1 MDDLEESKPLL
12 RTTSMYIHTLNVGR
26 LVTYLRPLMLA
37 NLRENLREALCK
49 IYCSSLH
56 TLATTTGSPYL
67 KPAVSRNTNGSPL
80 YTSFCKPRSLFGE
93 MASEHHHGI
102 AGTVVSSWT

>member
-49 IYCSSLH
+49 IYCSSLP
-56 TLATTTGSPYL
+56 TLATTTGSPCL
-67 KPAVSRNTNGSPL
+67 KPAVSRNTNGSP
-80 YTSFCKPRSLFGE
+80 
-93 MASEHHHGI
+93 
-102 AGTVVSSWT
+102 